1 MKPKT
6 LLSVAVAIGML
17 GAVTPLSANL
27 IIAIG
32 QAGANQ
38 PVNVDAPRTWNF
50 GVTSVG
56 AAYFAESGL
65 SFDTAL
71 FDAKDHKDTTAP
83 LVFTLW
89 SGLGGNATGNTAL
102 ATVTVPA
109 SQFNQQYSGGAGKLF
124 TFSPL
129 ILDAGYYSVT
139 LTSTA
144 PNDATQDYFLK
155 QGLLTLEDSSGNAL
169 SSSLWVQDQ
178 SVGNATTTFN
188 GPGLVSDA
196 VALVPEVNAVWPLGI
211 VGALSMGSLALR
223 RGRKTAIATA

>member
-6 LLSVAVAIGML
+6 LLSVAFAIGVL
-17 GAVTPLSANL
+17 GAASPLSANL

-56 AAYFAESGL
+56 AAYFASNGL
-65 SFDTAL
+65 SFDSAL
-71 FDAKDHKDTTAP
+71 FNAKDHQGTTAP

-89 SGLGGNATGNTAL
+89 SGLGGNVSGNTAL
-102 ATVTVPA
+102 ASVTVPA
-109 SQFNQQYSGGAGKLF
+109 DQFNQQYAGGAGKLF

-129 ILDAGYYSVT
+129 ILSTGYYSVT
-139 LTSTA
+139 LTSAA
-144 PNDATQDYFLK
+144 PDDATKDYFLK
-155 QGLLTLEDSSGNAL
+155 QGLLTLEDSNGNAL
-169 SSSLWVQDQ
+169 ASSLWVQDQ
-178 SVGNATTTFN
+178 GVGNATTSFN
-188 GPGLVSDA
+188 GTGLVSDA

-223 RGRKTAIATA
+223 RGRRTATATA